1 MLNETDT
8 FEYCT
13 STFVYNDNNYN
24 YYYNSGDSSGRGCL
38 TEIVYNNEYNLDKF
52 KNIKGTIIDIG
63 GNSGVAT
70 IILAKQNPD
79 SKIYSYEPDHN
90 LYLNIIKNVQIN
102 NLNNVYVFNIA
113 VSDKNGVCQLSKFP
127 SMTGANTIYA
137 NNKFIDYTRNTVI
150 NNTIKTISL
159 DTLINEHKIKSIDL
173 LKIDC
178 EGAEYNII
186 YGSNLFKKNIVKN
199 MVGEFHDLKY
209 TDTLNNSDDLIK
221 YCKLYIKEPNI
232 LSISVLRN
240 L

>member
-1 MLNETDT
+1 M
-8 FEYCT
+8 
-13 STFVYNDNNYN
+13 DNNYN

-102 NLNNVYVFNIA
+102 NLNNVYVFNIV

-127 SMTGANTIYA
+127 SMTCANTIYA
-137 NNKFIDYTRNTVI
+137 NNKFIDYTRNT
-150 NNTIKTISL
+150 
-159 DTLINEHKIKSIDL
+159 
-173 LKIDC
+173 
-178 EGAEYNII
+178 A
-186 YGSNLFKKNIVKN
+186 
-199 MVGEFHDLKY
+199 M
-209 TDTLNNSDDLIK
+209 
-221 YCKLYIKEPNI
+221 
-232 LSISVLRN
+232 
-240 L
+240 